1 MKEKLH
7 KILIVEDDMLL
18 SLVQK
23 RLVEK
28 LGYTV
33 LGKAETGEQAIEMV
47 RDLKP
52 DLVMMD
58 ISLKGNMDGIQT
70 MHQIR
75 LFSDVP
81 VIYLSGNS
89 DKHSIER
96 ARKTDYVDYL
106 VKPVSESDIA
116 YPLRKGTGQ
125 LTYTEQKSDSVR
137 YAV

>member
-47 RDLKP
+47 KDLSP

-75 LFSDVP
+75 QFSDVP

-96 ARKTDYVDYL
+96 ARKTGYVDYL
-106 VKPVSESDIA
+106 VKPVAESDIS

-125 LTYTEQKSDSVR
+125 LTITGQDKDAVS